1 VLFDSYYARSGQ
13 FLFVMLIVLIVVLC
27 GGMNPIPVTVAAHP
41 RRSKPPSRFSIRY
54 CAFPWCL
61 APAEFSSSRVVLTT
75 PNSIFSRSLL
85 PSPVPVHC
93 SDFLPMLDPALLV
106 LVVTLRFSFPPC
118 VFVLR
123 RVEFISGFC
132 LPRVSSWFDFL
143 YFTSASGQASDQR
156 FAPWFAQSS
165 HLCVLA

>member
-1 VLFDSYYARSGQ
+1 
-13 FLFVMLIVLIVVLC
+13 
-27 GGMNPIPVTVAAHP
+27 MNPIPVTVAAHP

-132 LPRVSSWFDFL
+132 LPRVFISHRVSSFPARAFK
-143 YFTSASGQASDQR
+143 FRHRSAPPILFSCS
-156 FAPWFAQSS
+156 
-165 HLCVLA
+165 